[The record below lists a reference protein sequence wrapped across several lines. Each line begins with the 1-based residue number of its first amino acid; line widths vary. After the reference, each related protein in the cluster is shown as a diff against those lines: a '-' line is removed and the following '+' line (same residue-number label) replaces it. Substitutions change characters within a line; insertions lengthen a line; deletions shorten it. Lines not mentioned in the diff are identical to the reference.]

1 MLEQRELDHELLAAC
16 EGKAVR
22 EMEILSDPLNMVVYL
37 LRLASNDAT
46 GSLPCSWRHW
56 WSLNQGL

>member
-22 EMEILSDPLNMVVYL
+22 EMEILSD
-37 LRLASNDAT
+37 
-46 GSLPCSWRHW
+46 
-56 WSLNQGL
+56 